1 MKLCGIF
8 LSTVAA
14 TVMAVVG
21 IAQAQIVSIPIP
33 GSPLTLSVMANPQ
46 PLQELKNN
54 PAATAHNLGDD
65 GSVGVSLPFTF
76 PFYNQNFTNS
86 TMYSNGAVQFG
97 ASQAAANNSFCCAGL
112 QLSRTMGAQY
122 NHSIMPLWTD
132 LIGAE
137 GNNHYTLGTANS
149 MTYGWYGVKQYGTN
163 NRSSFELKVDS
174 TGGIDM
180 RWAGALVTAHPVTIG
195 TIGNAAQGEF
205 TQNYFSTT
213 GINIPGLAQLSTGI
227 LTSEN
232 IYSNSYAINQALSL
246 SGVQIHGYNYG
257 YTVNFGPGW
266 YGCTATN
273 QDGSCSWYMNVNPSA
288 SVSAK
293 VTDSNNAVIRTDTRN
308 YSGANST
315 NDYSFS
321 VNLASPRAVE
331 TLGNFSFGG
340 TVNGNA
346 SVTNKWSNWKY
357 SVTDACA
364 TDPLSSPGCD
374 GYAAAYLAQQCTAN
388 VLYDSACPGYAAAFF
403 TQQCAATALY
413 NPACPGYAAAYQA
426 QQCSLSP
433 LYSSNCPGYAVAY
446 KTQQCSLDA
455 LYASDC
461 PGYAQAYKTRQCSL
475 NPLYASDCPG
485 YQQAYLNAQCI
496 QDSLYSRQCEGYNT
510 AYAVKYLTP
519 LNSSVTTAVNS
530 SLSTTAVTQA
540 RDVAARINTDGS
552 VSTTPQLISD
562 STVNSVLTSRPD
574 TTSASSPTSVLR
586 PANNAPG
593 SVNPVGNLQPGGG
606 GAPAPA
612 ANQMAQRQEERKS
625 EEKKTDNAV
634 AAVEKEVGSKSD
646 NKSDSKSDNKSGG
659 GRPENRE
666 KVREAMTARAK
677 ELASDMSRAATLEAQ
692 TANQAV
698 VLGLIG
704 YVPGFSAYQNS
715 QVPDS
720 LGQAVARQYGRAA
733 VDNRGAQRGLSVA
746 NDRLHQRMVESQYK

>member
-1 MKLCGIF
+1 MLASMC
-8 LSTVAA
+8 VAVA
-14 TVMAVVG
+14 GMSY
-21 IAQAQIVSIPIP
+21 AQIVSIPIP
-33 GSPLTLSVMANPQ
+33 GSPLSLSVMANPQ

-65 GSVGVSLPFTF
+65 GHANIPLPFAF
-76 PFYNQNFTNS
+76 PFYGQSFNAS

-97 ASQAAANNSFCCAGL
+97 ENKSSQNNSFCCAGL
-112 QLSRTMGAQY
+112 QLSSAMGAQY

-132 LIGAE
+132 LYGAE

-149 MTYGWYGVKQYGTN
+149 MTYGWYGVQQYGTG

-180 RWAGALVTAHPVTIG
+180 RWAGAVVTAHPVTIG

-205 TQNYFSTT
+205 TQNYFSTS
-213 GINIPGLAQLSTGI
+213 GINIAGLTQLSTSV

-232 IYSNSYAINQALSL
+232 IYSTSYAINQALNL

-257 YTVNFGPGW
+257 YTVNFGASW

-273 QDGSCSWYMNVNPSA
+273 QDGSCSWWMNVNPSA

-293 VTDSNNAVIRTDTRN
+293 VTDSNNTAIRTDTRN

-331 TLGNFSFGG
+331 TLGDFSFGN

-357 SVTDACA
+357 SVTDACVS
-364 TDPLSSPGCD
+364 DPLSSPGCD
-374 GYAAAYLAQQCTAN
+374 GYAAAYLAQQCTSN
-388 VLYDSACPGYAAAFF
+388 TLYDPACPGYAAAFF

-433 LYSSNCPGYAVAY
+433 LY
-446 KTQQCSLDA
+446 
-455 LYASDC
+455 ASDC
-461 PGYAQAYKTRQCSL
+461 PGHAAAYKTQQCSL

-510 AYAVKYLTP
+510 AYAIKYLAP
-519 LNSSVTTAVNS
+519 LDSSVTSAVNS
-530 SLSTTAVTQA
+530 SLGSTAATRA
-540 RDVAARINTDGS
+540 RDMSATINPDGS
-552 VSTTPQLISD
+552 VLTGPQLFGD
-562 STVNSVLTSRPD
+562 STVNSVVTSRPD
-574 TTSASSPTSVLR
+574 TTSATSPTSVLR
-586 PANNAPG
+586 PANNNPG
-593 SVNPVGNLQPGGG
+593 NPIGNMQPGGT
-606 GAPAPA
+606 APA
-612 ANQMAQRQEERKS
+612 NNSQMAQRQEEKKS
-625 EEKKTDNAV
+625 EEKKTEGAV
-634 AAVEKEVGSKSD
+634 AAVEKEAGGKSD
-646 NKSDSKSDNKSGG
+646 TKPDNKPSGG
-659 GRPENRE
+659 RTENRE

-698 VLGLIG
+698 VLGLISF
-704 YVPGFSAYQNS
+704 VPGFSAYQAS

-720 LGQAVARQYGRAA
+720 LGQAVARQYGRPAI
-733 VDNRGAQRGLSVA
+733 DNRGAQRGLSVA
-746 NDRLHQRMVESQYK
+746 NDRLHQEMVNQQYK